1 VRVLIIFEL
10 PMQASADDGAQWIR
24 AEAGKLLAAPG
35 VESLTVT
42 ELRRAARAFP
52 HAWDW
57 LIEIELGVGAD
68 VLSLAESDVFTD
80 LMSELRSLRLH
91 PITAVADPASA
102 FSFSRADSR

>member
-1 VRVLIIFEL
+1 MRLFIVCERPL
-10 PMQASADDGAQWIR
+10 QASADDGAQWIR

-35 VESLTVT
+35 VESVTVT
-42 ELRRAARAFP
+42 ELQRAARAFP

-57 LIEIELGVGAD
+57 LLEIELGAGTDPGA
-68 VLSLAESDVFTD
+68 LAESDVFTD

-102 FSFSRADSR
+102 FFFRRADSR